1 MKTIFLTVFAFLFCS
16 IFAELTFLSDIM
28 YYKYSNN
35 KNFKSGT
42 YESFTLNNRKGS
54 NIFSIFI
61 SEQKTNGKT
70 DLSKIYDLKNR
81 ETWIDS
87 VYYSNPDTIFVNP
100 FYDSTSVYQDT
111 MKYDKRDIFQNE
123 IFLSFEHKFSQK
135 YASGLEFKYSS
146 FENSRYDF
154 AVMLA
159 SNHRYEIGK
168 FSFNS
173 NFAFSK
179 IKYETKSEVE
189 WIIIDE
195 QQYTTFDDTT
205 YAFQPDSV
213 VTTIIEEYNIFE
225 EITEEQKLNTIQ
237 FSQKF
242 SYLYKNLLLDAGIDI
257 YRILKA
263 DEFDD
268 KINSHYHFDAGY
280 YSDYFGFFGGFSKG
294 EKFLLQTYNNK
305 FLNTTRDFDLNYSL
319 GMIVY
324 PFLRNWSI
332 SYQYKKNYYDT
343 YQVDTHLLNFYF
355 KLK

>member
-1 MKTIFLTVFAFLFCS
+1 
-16 IFAELTFLSDIM
+16 
-28 YYKYSNN
+28 
-35 KNFKSGT
+35 
-42 YESFTLNNRKGS
+42 
-54 NIFSIFI
+54 
-61 SEQKTNGKT
+61 
-70 DLSKIYDLKNR
+70 
-81 ETWIDS
+81 
-87 VYYSNPDTIFVNP
+87 
-100 FYDSTSVYQDT
+100 

-268 KINSHYHFDAGY
+268 KINFHYHFDAGY